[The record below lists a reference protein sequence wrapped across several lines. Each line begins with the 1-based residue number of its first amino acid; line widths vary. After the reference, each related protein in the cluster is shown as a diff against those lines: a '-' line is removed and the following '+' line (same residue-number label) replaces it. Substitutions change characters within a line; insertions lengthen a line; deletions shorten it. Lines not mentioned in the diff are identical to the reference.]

1 VTLANP
7 EIQWAD
13 VEPGTVVMGS
23 DDRSVLFGGMGP
35 RHEVSIGYAF
45 RISTRPVEHKDAASL
60 VISSEA
66 EVASE
71 SEWELANSQGM
82 ISAED
87 DAIEELA
94 DSAQNYWG
102 KVCDGRPHINQSSSP
117 KILRKWATGGPTP
130 SISFPGQGA
139 EPYGVRLVMR
149 DSPEWSKDPP
159 RIPTKKDNSRIVA
172 EEAAISLLVGVIPSF
187 VWAYFNASN
196 GYIRD
201 GWLNLVFGGIFV
213 GVLTMVFWRPR
224 QPTWRIE
231 SGRMSARRGK

>member
-1 VTLANP
+1 MANP

-60 VISSEA
+60 VISSDA

-117 KILRKWATGGPTP
+117 KILRKWLLGGRPPP
-130 SISFPGQGA
+130 SA
-139 EPYGVRLVMR
+139 
-149 DSPEWSKDPP
+149 SPARVLSPMES
-159 RIPTKKDNSRIVA
+159 
-172 EEAAISLLVGVIPSF
+172 
-187 VWAYFNASN
+187 AS
-196 GYIRD
+196 
-201 GWLNLVFGGIFV
+201 
-213 GVLTMVFWRPR
+213 
-224 QPTWRIE
+224 
-231 SGRMSARRGK
+231 